1 MIFGVEAKADGA
13 STAAQLQ
20 IVAAKVL
27 RLDEIFW
34 EGLSSLWA
42 SQLRLSHF
50 GQSHLDP

>member
-27 RLDEIFW
+27 RLDETFW